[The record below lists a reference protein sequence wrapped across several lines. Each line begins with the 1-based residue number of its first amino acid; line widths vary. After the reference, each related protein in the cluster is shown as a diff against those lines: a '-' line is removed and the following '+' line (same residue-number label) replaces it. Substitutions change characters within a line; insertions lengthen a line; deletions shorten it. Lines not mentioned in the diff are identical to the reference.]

1 MDKITVITD
10 EFGIEIVTIDKGNG
24 EWVSMTKSTYDAQQV
39 EQATLASELSN
50 PSTPQAGE

>member
-1 MDKITVITD
+1 MPKA
-10 EFGIEIVTIDKGNG
+10 E
-24 EWVSMTKSTYDAQQV
+24 YDRRLAAQV